1 MDTKTTKSFSWS
13 SVIEAKLEYDEW
25 HATLAEVLDKEKVG
39 FCLDTNFAEFFRPI
53 PPEPQ
58 LGNTQPAVLAYR
70 KEMIDYQTKITEYR
84 NKFMIAIGYLKSS
97 LTYGTKVCTEVDT
110 LSWLQGLL
118 IQLEKMISLLKDGYG
133 LLWMSRWNRN

>member
-13 SVIEAKLEYDEW
+13 SVTEAKLEYNEW

-58 LGNTQPAVLAYR
+58 LGNTQPAVLA
-70 KEMIDYQTKITEYR
+70 
-84 NKFMIAIGYLKSS
+84 
-97 LTYGTKVCTEVDT
+97 
-110 LSWLQGLL
+110 
-118 IQLEKMISLLKDGYG
+118 
-133 LLWMSRWNRN
+133 